1 MACTSVTQVRR
12 RYLSDLQ
19 IYLTNHLSVTK
30 LSISPSLSRHLPTE
44 ILLHIFAFC
53 VAPDETNKEAFT
65 ALHIVR
71 ISHVCHVWREIALAY
86 PQFWSNIAF
95 KTPFLATTML
105 ERSKPTPIVIRAN
118 LTPGGG
124 QFDDTSYRIRCMFKA
139 VSRALRSSDRAKE
152 INLRSG
158 PSKHLTKAFDDIRP
172 TTSRLEYLSLR
183 GYGDNLRSTVFDV
196 PTSIFSHSLFPLL
209 TLILERCHVVPS
221 VLAPHCTH
229 LTHLELRSVTAFGI
243 GDIVT
248 IFRLA
253 SFSLQSIVI
262 DSVPLHVGL
271 IEETPQITFP
281 HLSRLHFNAI
291 HGDSHAHNVFFL
303 LHFMAIPPTAFL
315 ILQFLILG
323 STWQIPVPIIS
334 TIGRHFSAG
343 EPIRSLIVFQ
353 ANLHKRR
360 GLRIQGWTRATLPR
374 FFYADDAPSPN
385 IDVHFVWEEED
396 DYGLIERILPEFAN
410 IGPLH
415 VVQTLTIARV
425 SVLSVASMD
434 TLLLMLPSVREVCV
448 HGPAALRALCGLEHN
463 GNAVNRA
470 PPLARLRELRSL
482 TIHEASFRNG
492 ETQDV
497 SLHALCDRLDELS
510 ARGYGVTE
518 LIVCYSDASR
528 QDMEELARHVREFLW
543 DGSMNGTSG
552 VPVPPQ
558 LDYAPSN
565 NRS

>member
-1 MACTSVTQVRR
+1 MASTSLTQVRLR
-12 RYLSDLQ
+12 ILSDLQ
-19 IYLTNHLSVTK
+19 MPLTFDLSATK
-30 LSISPSLSRHLPTE
+30 PSRPPSPSRHLPTE

-53 VAPDETNKEAFT
+53 VAPDESNNEAFT

-71 ISHVCHVWREIALAY
+71 VSHVCHVWREISLAY
-86 PQFWSNIAF
+86 PPFWSNIAF

-152 INLRSG
+152 IDLRSG
-158 PSKHLTKAFDDIRP
+158 PSKHLSKAFDDIRP
-172 TTSRLEYLSLR
+172 ATSQLEYLALR

-196 PTSIFSHSLFPLL
+196 PGSIFSHCLFPLQ
-209 TLILERCHVVPS
+209 TLILERCHLIPS
-221 VLAPHCTH
+221 SLFGHCTH
-229 LTHLELRSVTAFGI
+229 LTHLELRSVTAFSI
-243 GDIVT
+243 GDIVN

-253 SFSLQSIVI
+253 SWSLQSIML
-262 DSVPLHVGL
+262 DSLPLHAGPVD
-271 IEETPQITFP
+271 ETSQVILP
-281 HLSRLHFNAI
+281 HLSLLHFNAI

-303 LHFMAIPPTAFL
+303 LHFIAIPPTASL
-315 ILQFLILG
+315 VLQFLIFG
-323 STWQIPVPIIS
+323 STRQIPLPIIN
-334 TIGRHFSAG
+334 TLTRHFSAG

-360 GLRIQGWTRATLPR
+360 GLRIRGWTRATLPR

-396 DYGLIERILPEFAN
+396 DNSLIERILPEFATV
-410 IGPLH
+410 GPLH
-415 VVQTLTIARV
+415 AVQTLTIARV
-425 SVLSVASMD
+425 SVLSVAAMD
-434 TLLLMLPSVREVCV
+434 VLLLMLPSVREVCV
-448 HGPAALRALCGLEHN
+448 HGSTALRALYGLELN
-463 GNAVNRA
+463 GSAVNRA

-492 ETQDV
+492 ETHDV
-497 SLHALCDRLDELS
+497 SLRALCDRLDELS
-510 ARGYGVTE
+510 AKGYGVTE

-528 QDMEELARHVREFLW
+528 QDMEELAKHAREFLW
-543 DGSMNGTSG
+543 DGSTNGTSG

-558 LDYAPSN
+558 LDLAPANS
-565 NRS
+565 RL